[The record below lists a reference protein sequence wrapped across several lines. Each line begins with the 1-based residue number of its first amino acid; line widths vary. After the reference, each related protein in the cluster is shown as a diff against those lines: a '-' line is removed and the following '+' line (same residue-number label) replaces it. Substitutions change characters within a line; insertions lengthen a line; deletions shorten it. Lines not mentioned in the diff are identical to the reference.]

1 MKACFGR
8 NEKSIAPPP
17 INGSWYEENW
27 LISSLPLKRLTN
39 HRLPPAHLK
48 NGLICNYSFLLIAMN
63 MIAFLYGRMIISSL
77 CYLPMPSFITSYIHD
92 EIHVIEN
99 VKIAY
104 DTLEY
109 KFI

>member
-1 MKACFGR
+1 
-8 NEKSIAPPP
+8 
-17 INGSWYEENW
+17 
-27 LISSLPLKRLTN
+27 
-39 HRLPPAHLK
+39 
-48 NGLICNYSFLLIAMN
+48 